1 MPIAMIMT
9 EIMEIRGL
17 TRGGRRSIV
26 RESVL
31 NNALMAW
38 CAVGAAAA
46 MLAVIMGMLVNG
58 LTAFLVPME
67 QSEGWARADIASI
80 NSFGLIGLAFG
91 SVVMGAV
98 ADRLG
103 IRVVCLLAA
112 STMGICLILASQA
125 GSPWMLCALFFCAGA
140 LGGGTLFA
148 PIFAYVGN
156 WFPTGAGIAIGVA
169 AAGQAVGQGG
179 VPFLAAWLIESFG
192 WRSAMLV
199 LGCGTLAILGP
210 MACCMRRAPAAAAT
224 SSSHE
229 SQLKPALAVPMLS
242 AAVFFCCTCMAVP
255 LMHLM
260 PLIQSLCISSTDAG
274 GVMFAMLL
282 AAIAGRV
289 AYGKLCDRIGATR
302 SWLVASTLQTIGV
315 LAFTQFGTLRE
326 FLIFS
331 VVYGFAY
338 AGVMTSILVTVR
350 ALTPA
355 RNKATWMGIV
365 LSFAWLGHAF
375 GGFQGAF
382 AYDLTAGYQA
392 GFAAGALAGAG
403 NLIVVGMLIWLTRA
417 RAHSRI
423 VRSPSGLDAA
433 KAIS

>member
-1 MPIAMIMT
+1 
-9 EIMEIRGL
+9 
-17 TRGGRRSIV
+17 
-26 RESVL
+26 
-31 NNALMAW
+31 MAW
-38 CAVGAAAA
+38 FAVGAAAA

-58 LTAFLVPME
+58 LTAFFVPME
-67 QSEGWARADIASI
+67 HAEGWARADIASI

-91 SVVMGAV
+91 SVAMGYV
-98 ADRLG
+98 ADRLS
-103 IRVVCLLAA
+103 IRAVCLLAA
-112 STMGICLILASQA
+112 STMGVCLIAASQA
-125 GSPWMLCALFFCAGA
+125 GSPWTLCVLFFVAGA
-140 LGGGTLFA
+140 VGGGTLFA

-156 WFPTGAGIAIGVA
+156 WFPKAAGVAIGVA
-169 AAGQAVGQGG
+169 AAGQAAGQGAI
-179 VPFLAAWLIESFG
+179 PLLAAWLIEPFG
-192 WRSAMLV
+192 WRNAMLA
-199 LGCGTLAILGP
+199 LGCGTLSVLLP
-210 MACCMRRAPAAAAT
+210 LACGMRQAPAGAAAA
-224 SSSHE
+224 SFCE
-229 SQLKPALAVPMLS
+229 PQLQPALAVPILS

-260 PLIQSLCISSTDAG
+260 PLMQSLCVSSTDAG

-289 AYGKLCDRIGATR
+289 AYGKLCDKIGATR
-302 SWLVASTLQTIGV
+302 SWFVASALQTIGV
-315 LAFTQFGTLRE
+315 LAFTQFGSLRE
-326 FLIFS
+326 FLLFS

-338 AGVMTSILVTVR
+338 AGVMTSILVSVR

-403 NLIVVGMLIWLTRA
+403 NLILVGMLIWLTRPK
-417 RAHSRI
+417 AHSPRFA
-423 VRSPSGLDAA
+423 V
-433 KAIS
+433 

>member
-1 MPIAMIMT
+1 MLITMILT
-9 EIMEIRGL
+9 ERMA
-17 TRGGRRSIV
+17 TRGRAGGGRLAAARDGAPDRSA
-26 RESVL
+26 S
-31 NNALMAW
+31 MAW
-38 CAVGAAAA
+38 FAVGAAAA

-58 LTAFLVPME
+58 LTAFFVPME
-67 QSEGWARADIASI
+67 QAEGWARADIASI

-98 ADRLG
+98 ADRLS
-103 IRVVCLLAA
+103 IRAVCLLAA
-112 STMGICLILASQA
+112 SAMGVCLILASQA
-125 GSPWMLCALFFCAGA
+125 TSPWMLCVLFFVGGA

-156 WFPTGAGIAIGVA
+156 WFPKGAGVAIGVA
-169 AAGQAVGQGG
+169 AAGQAVGQGSI
-179 VPFLAAWLIESFG
+179 PLLAASLIEPLG
-192 WRSAMLV
+192 WRNAMLA
-199 LGCGTLAILGP
+199 LGCGTLAILLP
-210 MACCMRRAPAAAAT
+210 LACGMRQAPKAAAAAA
-224 SSSHE
+224 SHE
-229 SQLKPALAVPMLS
+229 SQLEPALAVPLMS

-260 PLIQSLCISSTDAG
+260 PLMQNLCISSTDAG

-289 AYGKLCDRIGATR
+289 AYGKLCDKIGSTR
-302 SWLVASTLQTIGV
+302 SWFVASALQTVGV
-315 LAFTQFGTLRE
+315 LAFTQFGSLRE
-326 FLIFS
+326 FLLFS

-403 NLIVVGMLIWLTRA
+403 NLIIVGTLIWLTRQKA
-417 RAHSRI
+417 RAPRFA
-423 VRSPSGLDAA
+423 V
-433 KAIS
+433 